1 MAEQPDSAL
10 VERCRAGDDLAFTAL
25 VDRYKDLVFG
35 LIVRLVGDRQRA
47 EDLGQEV
54 FLRVHRGL
62 PYFRGEASLST
73 WIYRI
78 VLNLCAQERGR
89 RGPEVSLDET
99 DARGR
104 PRVEAAQADRSYSD
118 LELKDRL
125 RKALDQLPDHYRVLI
140 AAHYLDG
147 VRYEALAEALGVPLG
162 TVKTHLHRAKR
173 RLREILETE

>member
-1 MAEQPDSAL
+1 MAEQPESEL
-10 VERCRAGDDLAFTAL
+10 VQRCRAGDEAAFAEL

-35 LIVRLVGDRQRA
+35 LIFRLVEDRQQA
-47 EDLGQEV
+47 EDLAQET

-78 VLNLCAQERGR
+78 VVNLCTQSRGR
-89 RGPEVSLDET
+89 RHGELSLDET
-99 DARGR
+99 DAAGR
-104 PRVEAAQADRSYSD
+104 PRLEPGRADRSFSD
-118 LELKDRL
+118 VELRDRL
-125 RKALDQLPDHYRVLI
+125 RKAMAQLPPKYRVLV

-147 VRYEALAEALGVPLG
+147 IQYESLAEALDLPLG

-173 RLREILETE
+173 RLRGILEAE